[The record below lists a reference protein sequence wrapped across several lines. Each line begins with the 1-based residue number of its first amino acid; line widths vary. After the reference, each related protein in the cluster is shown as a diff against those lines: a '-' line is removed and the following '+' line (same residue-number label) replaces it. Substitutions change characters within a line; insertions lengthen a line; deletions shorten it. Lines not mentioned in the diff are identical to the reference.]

1 MPEPAQPDAPPEPTV
16 PQPTT
21 GPSGGDT
28 GAIAT
33 ASAGAQPMTA
43 EEVTFVPPTL
53 DPAFTFAQEGPLP
66 KDLTGYFKS
75 EKALRDFG
83 PYLRKHHIYPHTS
96 ERSVQGP
103 QGANY
108 MFSELMQLYEE
119 LQKEIKHGHSAR
131 VLQIANRIRRMIKES
146 KQHTDQY
153 ARTIAVKDAQIDEVG
168 KTLKRF
174 RYEAVEQ
181 EEKQAAGPSRVAPA
195 GSTCPCSRRCG
206 LRRS

>member
-1 MPEPAQPDAPPEPTV
+1 MPATVPSQEAPPEPNV
-16 PQPTT
+16 PQPVT

-33 ASAGAQPMTA
+33 ASSGAQPMTA

-53 DPAFTFAQEGPLP
+53 DHAFTFAQHGPLP

-75 EKALRDFG
+75 QKALRDFG

-108 MFSELMQLYEE
+108 MYNELMQLYT
-119 LQKEIKHGHSAR
+119 R
-131 VLQIANRIRRMIKES
+131 
-146 KQHTDQY
+146 
-153 ARTIAVKDAQIDEVG
+153 
-168 KTLKRF
+168 
-174 RYEAVEQ
+174 
-181 EEKQAAGPSRVAPA
+181 SR
-195 GSTCPCSRRCG
+195 
-206 LRRS
+206 L